1 VTPAER
7 AVIDAALKHAD
18 EETER
23 SISVLAAAI
32 STLADERREQQRQR
46 AARMERVTQEV
57 IFEAIALVHTIEQ
70 RKDGSAL
77 SFVALQNA
85 VHALIKVRE
94 EFRS

>member
-1 VTPAER
+1 VTPAEQ
-7 AVIDAALKHAD
+7 AVIDAALKHAG

-23 SISVLAAAI
+23 SISALAAAI

-46 AARMERVTQEV
+46 AARMSRATQEV

>member
-1 VTPAER
+1 MTPAER